1 MWTDLV
7 ATPLFGITLT
17 LVVYLLAQHFYRR
30 VSSVWANPVLV
41 SIVTIILLLKGS
53 GVEYRD
59 YARGGDIIL
68 FLLGPSVVALAVPLY
83 QRREEIWKRKRPI
96 LIGIFAGSLV
106 SIVSACGLA
115 WILGGSREIVLSL
128 APKSVTT
135 PIAISIVEKIGGVA
149 PLTAAIVV
157 LTGCLGA
164 VCGPEFCRRIG
175 VSSPVATGLAVGTAA
190 HGIGTARMFEVDRL
204 SGAAAGL
211 AIGLNGLMTTFLLP
225 FLMLISGY

>member
-1 MWTDLV
+1 MWTDLIV
-7 ATPLFGITLT
+7 SPLFGITLT
-17 LVVYLLAQHFYRR
+17 LVVYLLAQSLYQR
-30 VSSVWANPVLV
+30 VNSVWANPVLV

-53 GVEYRD
+53 GIEYRD

-83 QRREEIWKRKRPI
+83 QRREEIWQRKRPI
-96 LIGIFAGSLV
+96 FVGVFAGSLA
-106 SIVSACGLA
+106 SILSACGLA
-115 WILGGSREIVLSL
+115 WILGGSRTIILSL

-164 VCGPEFCRRIG
+164 VCGPEFCRLIG
-175 VSSPVATGLAVGTAA
+175 VISPAATGLAVGTSA

-204 SGAAAGL
+204 SGAVAGL
-211 AIGLNGLMTTFLLP
+211 AIGLNGLMTTFLMP
-225 FLMLISGY
+225 ILMALTGY